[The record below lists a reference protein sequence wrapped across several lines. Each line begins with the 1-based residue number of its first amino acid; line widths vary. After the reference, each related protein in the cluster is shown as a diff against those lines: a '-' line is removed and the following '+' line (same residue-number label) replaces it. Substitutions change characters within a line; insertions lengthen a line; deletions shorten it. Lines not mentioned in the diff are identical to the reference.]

1 MRKETE
7 EIRLEKTDEENNLLK
22 DPITPIKH
30 SRMNVEFIGI
40 TSGLTAV
47 RTQTTLVT
55 DKTTTE
61 DEVDR
66 GEGKKIATIVEDH
79 HQHLHQVNTLQV
91 QNTVTVVE
99 DHHQHLHQVNTLQVQ
114 NTVTVVEDHHPH
126 LHQANT
132 RQVHLHIDEDTNT
145 VTIVDNHHLNI
156 RQARTP
162 QVHHDEGR
170 KTIESE
176 EANRYPHVHPEALT
190 SPSG

>member
-1 MRKETE
+1 MRKEAE
-7 EIRLEKTDEENNLLK
+7 NIRLEKTDEEKNLLE

-91 QNTVTVVE
+91 QNTVI
-99 DHHQHLHQVNTLQVQ
+99 
-114 NTVTVVEDHHPH
+114 VVEDHHPH

-162 QVHHDEGR
+162 QVHYDEGR
-170 KTIESE
+170 KTIKSE

>member
-1 MRKETE
+1 MRKEAE
-7 EIRLEKTDEENNLLK
+7 NIRLEKTDEEKNLLE

-61 DEVDR
+61 DEVDK
-66 GEGKKIATIVEDH
+66 GEGKTIATTVEDH
-79 HQHLHQVNTLQV
+79 HPHLHQANTLQV
-91 QNTVTVVE
+91 HHFINE
-99 DHHQHLHQVNTLQVQ
+99 DK

-126 LHQANT
+126 LHQVSTLQA
-132 RQVHLHIDEDTNT
+132 HHHIDEDTNT
-145 VTIVDNHHLNI
+145 ITIVDDHHPSL

-176 EANRYPHVHPEALT
+176 KANRYPHVYPKALT
-190 SPSG
+190 SPSGWNVTIKTTT

>member
-61 DEVDR
+61 DEIDR

-91 QNTVTVVE
+91 HRHIDE
-99 DHHQHLHQVNTLQVQ
+99 DK

-132 RQVHLHIDEDTNT
+132 RQVHHHIDEDTNT
-145 VTIVDNHHLNI
+145 VTIVDDHHLNI